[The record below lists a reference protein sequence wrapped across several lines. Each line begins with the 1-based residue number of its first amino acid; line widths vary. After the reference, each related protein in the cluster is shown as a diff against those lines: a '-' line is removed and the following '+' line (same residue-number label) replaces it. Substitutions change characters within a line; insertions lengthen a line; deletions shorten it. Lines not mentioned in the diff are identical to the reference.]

1 MKMTIRN
8 KLIAGFSGVLVLM
21 GVVAANASVAF
32 LALRHSAHE
41 ATTVGGRLNSTALE
55 IQVHNLEAQRRIK
68 NYLDQVGSLGAE
80 KAGEMYLGEA
90 RFEIHEIRTL
100 AAKASAI
107 APDPGKRAKFE
118 KISQALSDY
127 EKAVDAAVSAASA
140 GRSTAAAIADCE
152 TAAESLH
159 EFAEDGEV
167 AGREASQ
174 ASEDDIKR
182 VSDRALVIASVV
194 SLFGLIL
201 GMVMSAL
208 LTRAILTPVN
218 HLREVADNVS
228 MGNLAIEVQRHSSDE
243 IGDLADS
250 FGRMLTA
257 VKFFR
262 MEAEYAQQDAIAAL
276 EGKQ

>member
-68 NYLDQVGSLGAE
+68 SYLDQVGSLGAE

-127 EKAVDAAVSAASA
+127 EKAVSAASA